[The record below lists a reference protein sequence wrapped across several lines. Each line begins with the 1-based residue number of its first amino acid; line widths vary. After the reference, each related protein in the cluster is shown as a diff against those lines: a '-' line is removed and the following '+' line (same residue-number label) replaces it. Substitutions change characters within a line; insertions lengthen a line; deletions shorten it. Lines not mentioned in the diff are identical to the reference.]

1 MGMLTQLSTVK
12 TRLGITDET
21 NDAILLRVINA
32 VSSRFE
38 LYCNR
43 SFGRNTAATE
53 EFSAEETEIRAGCF
67 PIESVSG
74 FDLKNSEREGWVAVS
89 PSPDFNVR
97 RCCVISLL
105 IRLGNWKQMARVKYI
120 GGFVLPGDEV
130 GDGQTPLPEDI
141 QQACIEQIAYWYQ
154 NRSSVGSSSLTS
166 AAGVTT
172 TIQDQSLLNSVEDTL
187 KRYTRWSA

>member
-12 TRLGITDET
+12 TRLGITDSSSDT
-21 NDAILLRVINA
+21 ILIRVINA

-43 SFGRNTAATE
+43 SFGRNTDAVE
-53 EFSAEETEIRAGCF
+53 EFNAEETEIRAGCF
-67 PIESVSG
+67 PIETVSG
-74 FDLKNSEREGWVAVS
+74 FELKSSEREGWVAVS
-89 PSPDFNVR
+89 PTPDFNIR
-97 RCCVISLL
+97 RSCVVSLQQ
-105 IRLGNWKQMARVKYI
+105 RLGNWRQMARVKYI

-130 GDGQTPLPEDI
+130 GDGQTPLPEDL
-141 QQACIEQIAYWYQ
+141 QQACIEQIVYWYQ

-187 KRYTRWSA
+187 NRYIRWSV